1 MIPAIM
7 TCKSLRNSFIMIV
20 MMTVKSFWLII
31 KQDHEQCNGDS
42 YCGIDI
48 EQNDNCHHYSDDGE
62 TDYF

>member
-31 KQDHEQCNGDS
+31 KQDHKVVGFEKGFESNFVTFLGPRGPH
-42 YCGIDI
+42 GIPL
-48 EQNDNCHHYSDDGE
+48 C
-62 TDYF
+62 

>member
-31 KQDHEQCNGDS
+31 KQDHEVGGFSLRRTFNP
-42 YCGIDI
+42 I
-48 EQNDNCHHYSDDGE
+48 
-62 TDYF
+62 